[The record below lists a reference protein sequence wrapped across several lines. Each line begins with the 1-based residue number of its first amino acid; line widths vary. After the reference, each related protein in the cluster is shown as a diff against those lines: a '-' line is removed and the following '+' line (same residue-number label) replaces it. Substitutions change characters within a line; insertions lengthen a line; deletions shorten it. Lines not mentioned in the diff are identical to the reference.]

1 MRLMF
6 TAASRVSLAASLF
19 VAGADAGRSRLKP
32 GLWEITSTMDMPG
45 MPVPIPPRTHTQCIT
60 AKDADDPKKFAPESS
75 GKDQECSLKDYKATG
90 DKVTWS
96 VECQGKRPGRGT
108 GEMVL
113 KGDTYE
119 GTIKMTVSDPRRGEM
134 QMTNH
139 VKGKRVGD
147 CK

>member
-19 VAGADAGRSRLKP
+19 VAGADAARNRLKP

-108 GEMVL
+108 GEMVRVWMHAERGRQL
-113 KGDTYE
+113 SV
-119 GTIKMTVSDPRRGEM
+119 VSQRAWPIRSRRREK
-134 QMTNH
+134 TE
-139 VKGKRVGD
+139 D
-147 CK
+147 